1 MKLSD
6 HTTPIHEIVKAVH
19 YTKSVNNVSTNYTK
33 VSERCSDLEC
43 SFRVE

>member
-1 MKLSD
+1 MKISD

-33 VSERCSDLEC
+33 VSECCSDLWC
-43 SFRVE
+43 SFLVD